1 MGFSGGGSNVL
12 LPHSHDGRVV
22 QDGGPLDFNSITQ
35 SQSAAGEVFYSD
47 GIALQQLAYPAV
59 PAGET
64 LTAAAASTA
73 PTWVAAA
80 PAGAVMELV
89 GFSRVPLAGTTTTLN
104 ISFAAIDR
112 ADISELLCIGQG
124 ANGGN
129 DVGLQVNGNVAGYAT
144 QGSRYVGG
152 VETIVNTSGQAEYNL
167 VNGTAFANTWFS
179 VFHIMATSIS
189 GDNDI
194 AIISQ
199 VGGATAS
206 EASGGICTTNTGSFT
221 SVRIGTSGS
230 NSIEQGTWL
239 AVYKVLNT

>member
-1 MGFSGGGSNVL
+1 MPFNGGGGGA
-12 LPHSHDGRVV
+12 LPNHEHTNIPL
-22 QDGGPLDFNSITQ
+22 DGGPLDFLNTTIASMNQGSIT
-35 SQSAAGEVFYSD
+35 FSD
-47 GIALQQLAYPAV
+47 GAALQELIMPAV
-59 PAGET
+59 PNNEV
-64 LTAAAASTA
+64 LTFPPAATA
-73 PTWVAAA
+73 PSWQAAGG
-80 PAGAVMELV
+80 GAVIELV
-89 GFSRVPLAGTTTTLN
+89 GFTRIPLGGTTTTLN

-124 ANGGN
+124 ANGGL

-144 QGSRYVGG
+144 QGSRYAGG
-152 VETIVNTSGQAEYNL
+152 VQTIVNTSGQAEYNL
-167 VNGTAFANTWFS
+167 INGTAFPNTWF
-179 VFHIMATSIS
+179 FHIMATSIT

-199 VGGATAS
+199 VSGATAS

-221 SVRIGTSGS
+221 SVRIGTSGA

>member
-1 MGFSGGGSNVL
+1 MSFGAGGGGP
-12 LPHSHDGRVV
+12 LPNHEHTNIPL
-22 QDGGPLDFNSITQ
+22 DGGPLDFLNTTIASMNQGSIT
-35 SQSAAGEVFYSD
+35 FSD
-47 GIALQQLAYPAV
+47 GAALQELIMPAV
-59 PAGET
+59 PNNEVLTFPPAATSPSWQAAG
-64 LTAAAASTA
+64 
-73 PTWVAAA
+73 
-80 PAGAVMELV
+80 GGGGVMELV
-89 GFSRVPLAGTTTTLN
+89 GFTRIPLGGTTTTLN

-112 ADISELLCIGQG
+112 ADISELLCIAQG

-129 DVGLQVNGNVAGYAT
+129 DVGLQINGNVAGYAT
-144 QGSRYVGG
+144 QGSRYAAG

-167 VNGTAFANTWFS
+167 VNGTAFPNTWFS
-179 VFHIMATSIS
+179 VFHVMATSIA

-206 EASGGICTTNTGSFT
+206 EASAGICTTNTGSFT

-239 AVYKVLNT
+239 GVYKVLNT